1 MWWRAKSY
9 AQRLIILVAVGVLL
23 LVLFGFS
30 RSIAEYSRLNA
41 QLERE
46 GAQLTE
52 LSATQD
58 YLEDQIAFA
67 TSEAAVEQWARE
79 EARWAQE
86 GDFPVIPLAPPN
98 LTPQA
103 ENAAQ
108 STPSASGNWQTWMA
122 WLFNSRP

>member
-9 AQRLIILVAVGVLL
+9 AQRLIFVVGIGLLL

-30 RSIAEYSRLNA
+30 RRIAEFSRLNA

-52 LSATQD
+52 LAATQA
-58 YLEDQIAFA
+58 YLVDQIAFA

-86 GDFPVIPLAPPN
+86 GDFPVIPLPPADF
-98 LTPQA
+98 TPQA
-103 ENAAQ
+103 SSAAQ
-108 STPSASGNWQTWMA
+108 ATPSASGNWQTWMA